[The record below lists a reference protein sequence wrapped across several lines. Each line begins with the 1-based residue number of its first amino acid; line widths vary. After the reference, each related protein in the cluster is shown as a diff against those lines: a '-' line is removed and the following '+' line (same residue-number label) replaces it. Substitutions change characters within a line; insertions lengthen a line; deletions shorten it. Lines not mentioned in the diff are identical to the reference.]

1 MPNSSPPLRGM
12 VPGPACEAFEM
23 PPVLRRGDGA
33 PRLVGIEIEF
43 MHLGA
48 IEAARAVAAAFG
60 GSVVEE
66 DPHAF
71 LMPGTA
77 LGDLTVEL
85 DLRHVHP
92 QRHAG
97 TLPLRLGARGGALL
111 GRLAGPIVPCELITQ
126 PLPLDRLPDID
137 ALVAVLG
144 RAGGR
149 AAGLLPIETPGLHFN
164 VDVQRLDAATLVDHL
179 KAFLLLEPWLRRA
192 GTGGRRGGAGRF
204 PDGYLRLAVDPGY
217 RPDLDRLADDYL
229 AANPTRDR
237 GLDLLPVLLHI
248 DEPRVRARL
257 PHEKI
262 GRRPAFHYRLARA
275 RVGVTGW
282 SVAADWNRWVAVERL
297 AADAPALAAL
307 GRRRL
312 GFRGG
317 EEDWA
322 RQAEGAVASSQ
333 ACTAR

>member
-1 MPNSSPPLRGM
+1 MPNSGPPSPH
-12 VPGPACEAFEM
+12 VTPGPVSVAFET
-23 PPVLRRGDGA
+23 PPVLRRADGA
-33 PRLVGIEIEF
+33 PRRVGVEIEF

-48 IEAARAVAAAFG
+48 VAAARAVAAAG
-60 GSVVEE
+60 GGVVEE

-71 LMPGTA
+71 RMPGTA
-77 LGDLTVEL
+77 LGDLAVEL

-97 TLPLRLGARGGALL
+97 TLPLRLGPRGAALL
-111 GRLAGPIVPCELITQ
+111 GRLAGPVVPCELITQ
-126 PLPLDRLPDID
+126 PLPFDRLPDID

-149 AAGLLPIETPGLHFN
+149 AAGLLPIEGPGLHFN

-179 KAFLLLEPWLRRA
+179 KAFLLLEPWLRRT
-192 GTGGRRGGAGRF
+192 GTGGPRGGAGRF
-204 PDGYLRLAVDPGY
+204 PDGYLRLAVDPDY
-217 RPDLDRLADDYL
+217 RPEPDRFADDYL
-229 AANPTRDR
+229 AANPTRNR
-237 GLDLLPVLLHI
+237 GLDLLPVLLHL

-275 RVGVTGW
+275 CVGVAGW

-307 GRRRL
+307 GRHRL
-312 GFRGG
+312 RFRGD
-317 EEDWA
+317 EEDWV
-322 RQAEGAVASSQ
+322 RQVEGAVTSSQ